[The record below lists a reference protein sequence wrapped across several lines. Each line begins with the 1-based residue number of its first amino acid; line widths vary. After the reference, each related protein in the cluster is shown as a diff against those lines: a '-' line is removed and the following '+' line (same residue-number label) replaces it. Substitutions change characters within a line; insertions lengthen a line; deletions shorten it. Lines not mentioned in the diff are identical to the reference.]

1 MLHRADN
8 EQVAKLK
15 STERQHNV
23 KSSKVEIFYEQKKQF
38 FLTKMIVTGVHMRVD
53 GVHAEVQHGGQPE
66 IPSKGSHWR
75 VQVFSL

>member
-23 KSSKVEIFYEQKKQF
+23 KSSKVEIFYEQKKQKQ
-38 FLTKMIVTGVHMRVD
+38 LDTQTKVITKLS
-53 GVHAEVQHGGQPE
+53 A
-66 IPSKGSHWR
+66 SKSFRLWQKKCTMVVLVVVFGSAT
-75 VQVFSL
+75 F